1 MSGSGREILEGL
13 PVYLPPSEKPT
24 MTSIAVEAVRGVLS
38 SLLNLFQLRV
48 IATRELDGDMELDSS
63 KIQQQRL

>member
-1 MSGSGREILEGL
+1 
-13 PVYLPPSEKPT
+13 